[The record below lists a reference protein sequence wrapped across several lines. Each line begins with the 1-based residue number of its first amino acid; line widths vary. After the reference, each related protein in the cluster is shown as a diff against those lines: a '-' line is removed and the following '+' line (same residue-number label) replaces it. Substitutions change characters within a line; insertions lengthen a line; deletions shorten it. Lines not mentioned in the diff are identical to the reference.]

1 MDFSIDA
8 AEQLV
13 SPEPEIS
20 VIPRDDEVDEFIVI
34 GCDGIWDVMSNEE
47 VGDYIRSR
55 MLLSGDLELICSELL
70 DTCLAKG
77 SRDNMSVI
85 LITFAGAPKVSEKA
99 ISKEADL
106 DADLEKRTAAVLQ
119 RNPGGVDLYYA
130 MHCLSNED
138 IDGLPPG
145 GGLASKQI
153 FIQKTLDKLIEKQ
166 TEESD

>member
-1 MDFSIDA
+1 MIQRVNGSLAVSRALGDFEYKMDFSIDA

-70 DTCLAKG
+70 DTCLAKVG
-77 SRDNMSVI
+77 
-85 LITFAGAPKVSEKA
+85 
-99 ISKEADL
+99 
-106 DADLEKRTAAVLQ
+106 
-119 RNPGGVDLYYA
+119 
-130 MHCLSNED
+130 
-138 IDGLPPG
+138 
-145 GGLASKQI
+145 
-153 FIQKTLDKLIEKQ
+153 
-166 TEESD
+166 